1 VEILERLQ
9 IPAVQLALVPLVE
22 APSRWGRA
30 AEALAA
36 ARIRVMSGMMA
47 MVGEDYSTLESIKA
61 SGGVRPDGT
70 WSANRRRAGAVA
82 RLAAEAG
89 IGLVTFHAGFLPP
102 RRDELLRRVM
112 LDRLRMVADLF
123 AERGIDVA
131 LETGQERAETLTGV
145 LDELDRPTVGVN
157 FDPANMILYG
167 RGDPVAAFRHLASYV
182 RQTHIKDAR
191 PTGAPGTW
199 GREVSV
205 GSGAVD
211 WDAFFAVALRIRPE
225 LSFVIERESGED
237 READVT
243 AARALIER
251 YLAG

>member
-70 WSANRRRAGAVA
+70 WSANRRRAGAGA

-199 GREVSV
+199 GREVPV